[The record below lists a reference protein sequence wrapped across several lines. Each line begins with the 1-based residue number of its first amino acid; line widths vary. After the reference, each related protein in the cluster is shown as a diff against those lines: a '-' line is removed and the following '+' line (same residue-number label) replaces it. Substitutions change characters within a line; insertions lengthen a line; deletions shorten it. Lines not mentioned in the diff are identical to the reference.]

1 MRALGEEE
9 SYKYLGVLEAD
20 HVLHEESK
28 ERLKKEYIRRVKKC
42 LKSKLNGGNMVK
54 AINTW
59 AVSLMR
65 YSAGIVEW
73 TKADLDVT
81 DRKTR
86 KLMTMYGMLHPRSN
100 VSRLYLPRSEGGR
113 GLLSV
118 SDSVNNNIERRS
130 LQCRV
135 SSTFLYG
142 STQEKLLKVAQ
153 KSRQTS

>member
-9 SYKYLGVLEAD
+9 SYKYLGMLEAD

-42 LKSKLNGGNMVK
+42 LKSKLNGGNMLK

-81 DRKTR
+81 ERKTR
-86 KLMTMYGMLHPRSN
+86 KFMTMYGMLHPTV
-100 VSRLYLPRSEGGR
+100 VSRIKKYALCWSDLA
-113 GLLSV
+113 SV
-118 SDSVNNNIERRS
+118 AKCIRDVMMAFSAD
-130 LQCRV
+130 L
-135 SSTFLYG
+135 
-142 STQEKLLKVAQ
+142 
-153 KSRQTS
+153 